1 MIQSVI
7 FWVSIHCSQFSAL
20 QTHTHTAPQVCPSL
34 YIYFNQ
40 SWQFRQSSKSKSQKL
55 EQRRK
60 IKLKKK
66 ILLIKFKTIQA
77 LGGNLYFFFWQNKNR
92 IILYF
97 QRLHLKTTFPTVSS
111 KNSILKYYHKI
122 YLIFHYREGGFDLL
136 LNILWKNLKMLSIIY
151 RVEIQALETPGIPP
165 TPKHTHSTT
174 SPLSTIR
181 S

>member
-1 MIQSVI
+1 MENK
-7 FWVSIHCSQFSAL
+7 
-20 QTHTHTAPQVCPSL
+20 SL
-34 YIYFNQ
+34 RVRYTDG
-40 SWQFRQSSKSKSQKL
+40 
-55 EQRRK
+55 
-60 IKLKKK
+60 
-66 ILLIKFKTIQA
+66 LIKFKTIQA

-151 RVEIQALETPGIPP
+151 RVEI
-165 TPKHTHSTT
+165 
-174 SPLSTIR
+174 
-181 S
+181 